1 MTVRNYTDH
10 GKSLKNVIKLKLRKK
25 NMFGKKDD
33 VIFLLISSIQHFT
46 LGAQTAL
53 HGRFSCSAL
62 HYAHANAIKK
72 KISNSMLSHMA
83 LMDYVQAKCMSKMY
97 EARHL
102 VSSSALKKHR
112 FSPKMHI
119 DAYSILN

>member
-33 VIFLLISSIQHFT
+33 VIFFINKFHPAFYARCTNCAAWKIQLLCPSLCTRKCH
-46 LGAQTAL
+46 
-53 HGRFSCSAL
+53 
-62 HYAHANAIKK
+62 KK